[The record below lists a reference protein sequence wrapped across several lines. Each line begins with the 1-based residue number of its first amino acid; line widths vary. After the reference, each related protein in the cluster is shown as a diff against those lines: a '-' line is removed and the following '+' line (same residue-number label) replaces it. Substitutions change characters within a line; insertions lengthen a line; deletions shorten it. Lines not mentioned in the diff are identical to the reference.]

1 MVPDCALNNIAPV
14 APGEQLEWEARAARP
29 AAAAAFGSIAFSI
42 VAIVIRIAGIGAAPD
57 NEREFLLRFEDDRAY
72 LIISIAAQ
80 AISFVLLAGALYYL
94 LRAATHRRPE
104 TPRFVVPLLA
114 LGPVLL
120 AVGGLLNN
128 IALADVAGEFVASG
142 ARTNARAE
150 DLLEGNVVGG
160 SLQAG
165 GVLCVALSY
174 VLVSLNAMRAGLLS
188 RFMGILG
195 IIVGV
200 LYVLPVLPGG
210 QSFVQLFWLGAVA
223 MLFLGRWPGGR
234 GPAWETGEAIEW
246 PSAARRREEHSQE
259 MAGSLSTSDPRDPE
273 PADEAGEDEQPPSP
287 RKRKKR
293 KRR

>member
-1 MVPDCALNNIAPV
+1 V
-14 APGEQLEWEARAARP
+14 APEAQTEWEARAAKP
-29 AAAAAFGSIAFSI
+29 AAAAAFGSVAFSL
-42 VAIVIRIAGIGAAPD
+42 VAIVIRIAGIGSGPED
-57 NEREFLLRFEDDRAY
+57 EREFLLRFADDRTY
-72 LIISIAAQ
+72 LIVSIAAQ
-80 AISFVLLAGALYYL
+80 AISFLLLAGALFYL
-94 LRAATHRRPE
+94 LRATGHRRPE
-104 TPRFVVPLLA
+104 TPRFVMPLLVI
-114 LGPVLL
+114 GPVLL
-120 AVGGLLNN
+120 TIGAVINN
-128 IALADVAGEFVASG
+128 IALADVADEFVSSG

-165 GVLCVALSY
+165 GVLCVALSF

-200 LYVLPVLPGG
+200 LYVLPLLPGG
-210 QSFVQLFWLGAVA
+210 QSFVQLFWLGALGV
-223 MLFLGRWPGGR
+223 LFLGHWPGGR

-246 PSAARRREEHSQE
+246 PNPRRRQVDEEP
-259 MAGSLSTSDPRDPE
+259 MAGALPPTDPRDPPPAADGDE
-273 PADEAGEDEQPPSP
+273 PAS

>member
-1 MVPDCALNNIAPV
+1 M
-14 APGEQLEWEARAARP
+14 EWEARTAKP

-42 VAIVIRIAGIGAAPD
+42 VAIVIRIAGIGNAPD
-57 NEREFLLRFEDDRAY
+57 DEREFLLRFEDDRAY

-80 AISFVLLAGALYYL
+80 AISFLLLAGALYYL
-94 LRAATHRRPE
+94 LRAAQHRRPK
-104 TPRFVVPLLA
+104 TPRFVVSLLVI
-114 LGPVLL
+114 GPVLL
-120 AVGGLLNN
+120 AVGGLINN
-128 IALADVAGEFVASG
+128 IALADVADEFLSSG
-142 ARTNARAE
+142 TRTNARAE

-195 IIVGV
+195 IVVGV
-200 LYVLPVLPGG
+200 LYVLPLLPGG
-210 QSFVQLFWLGAVA
+210 QSFVQLFWLGALGV
-223 MLFLGRWPGGR
+223 LFLGRWPRGR
-234 GPAWETGEAIEW
+234 GPAWETGEAVDW
-246 PSAARRREEHSQE
+246 PSAARRREEGGPLV
-259 MAGSLSTSDPRDPE
+259 AGSLSTSDPRDPQPAAE
-273 PADEAGEDEQPPSP
+273 AEGEADEDEPHPVS